1 VRVLTWHS
9 GRIVAHKICMQR
21 TRLGRTESGFSLIE
35 VLVAIGIIVVLVTS
49 VSQLFAV
56 ATRLNVDARVRTAA
70 TLLAMEKLEELREL
84 AFGFDSQGVTL
95 TDVTTDTSP
104 AVMAGGGTGLM
115 PGGSIDQSVAGYSDS
130 LDLFGRRAD
139 LARAGFVRR
148 WAIEPLRTD
157 TANGLVFSVVV
168 LPRSA
173 MRQRST
179 GPDVVRLVTV
189 RTRKAR

>member
-1 VRVLTWHS
+1 MHRH
-9 GRIVAHKICMQR
+9 
-21 TRLGRTESGFSLIE
+21 RLGHAEGGFSLIE
-35 VLVAIGIIVVLVTS
+35 VLVAIGVIVVLVTS
-49 VSQLFAV
+49 LSPLFAV
-56 ATRLNVDARVRTAA
+56 ATRSNVDARARTAA
-70 TLLAMEKLEELREL
+70 ALLATEKLEELREL
-84 AFGFDSQGVTL
+84 AFGFDSQGATL

-115 PGGSIDQSVAGYSDS
+115 PGGSLDQNVAGYSDY
-130 LDLFGRRAD
+130 LDLFGRRTD

-157 TANGLVFSVVV
+157 TVNGLLLSVVV

-173 MRQRST
+173 MGQRST